1 MGDNLTA
8 FDIENDELLI
18 EVGQEGVGQPTR
30 QGRPIPQD
38 DPSRTRSVAWG

>member
-18 EVGQEGVGQPTR
+18 EVGKKGVHQPTR

-38 DPSRTRSVAWG
+38 GPSRTRSVA